1 MALDHIHKTLA
12 AIICIICLTGC
23 VQAVPPDLLS
33 AIEAIDQDL
42 IAMRAPEVAPEEY
55 KQFVHQWVSL
65 KARVQ
70 LDDDLIR
77 WPWESG
83 DLESELRWLYVMGE
97 RTVSQLHERRASQHR
112 TAQAKVARLEEQLH
126 TMTSK
131 VGSID
136 GRILLGEKVVQTDL
150 LVKQARSFFEQK
162 DFRRAMQVAERADH
176 ALKAQASLLSQEL
189 GRYADESRIAYW
201 RTLAKQTI
209 DWSRIHQAT
218 AIVVSKAD
226 RELTL
231 YKNGRKVLSYPVR
244 LGFNGMLE
252 KQFQGDGATPEG
264 RYRVTDKRGQ
274 GQTQFY
280 RALALDYPNA
290 EDRRKFDLA
299 KRSGRIGFAKGIGG
313 LIEIHGADN
322 ELLAQTLGCI
332 MLDNTNMSVLF
343 EGVSVG
349 TPVTIV
355 GALTRENSVALALS
369 ELAQRRDEI

>member
-1 MALDHIHKTLA
+1 ML
-12 AIICIICLTGC
+12 CILCLIGC
-23 VQAVPPDLLS
+23 VQAVPPDLLV
-33 AIEAIDQDL
+33 ALEAIDQDL
-42 IAMRAPEVAPEEY
+42 IALRAPEAAAEEY
-55 KQFVHQWVSL
+55 GQFVRQWVSL

-77 WPWESG
+77 WPWESS
-83 DLESELRWLYVMGE
+83 DLENDLRRLYIIGE
-97 RTVSQLHERRASQHR
+97 RTVSQLHERQASQHR
-112 TAQAKVARLEEQLH
+112 AAQAKVVRLEEQLH

-131 VGSID
+131 VESID

-162 DFRRAMQVAERADH
+162 DFQRAIQAAEKADH
-176 ALKAQASLLSQEL
+176 ALKAQAVLLSQEL
-189 GRYADESRIAYW
+189 GRYANESRIAYW
-201 RTLAKQTI
+201 QALAKQTI
-209 DWSRIHQAT
+209 EWSRLRQST

-264 RYRVTDKRGQ
+264 RYRVTDKRGP

-290 EDRRKFDLA
+290 EDRRRFELA
-299 KRSGRIGFAKGIGG
+299 KKSGKIGSAKGIGG
-313 LIEIHGADN
+313 QIEIHGADN

-332 MLDNTNMSVLF
+332 MLDNPNMAALYG
-343 EGVSVG
+343 GVSVG

-355 GALTRENSVALALS
+355 GALTRENAVALALS
-369 ELAQRRDEI
+369 ELVQRRDEI